1 MSDLKSILEQA
12 EDLLKQAASTSGV
25 QAQELREKAM
35 LLLEQVKEQTAAL
48 QDKVA
53 EKAREAGETTQAF
66 VKENPLK
73 ALGIAA
79 GVGLLLGAMLKG
91 KQDAKA
97 DENADSKTD
106 DKDDTA
112 GKPARLN

>member
-12 EDLLKQAASTSGV
+12 EDLLKQAASTSGI

-35 LLLEQVKEQTAAL
+35 MLLQQVKAQTAVL
-48 QDKVA
+48 QDKAV
-53 EKAREAGETTQAF
+53 EKAREAGEVTQTF
-66 VKENPLK
+66 VKDNPWK

-91 KQDAKA
+91 EHDNKD
-97 DENADSKTD
+97 D
-106 DKDDTA
+106 DKPDHSSE
-112 GKPARLN
+112 PPRLE

>member
-35 LLLEQVKEQTAAL
+35 VLLEQVKEQTTVL
-48 QDKVA
+48 QDKAV
-53 EKAREAGETTQAF
+53 EKAREAGEATQAF
-66 VKENPLK
+66 VKDNPWK

-91 KQDAKA
+91 DNEPKA
-97 DENADSKTD
+97 ESQPTEPDE
-106 DKDDTA
+106 
-112 GKPARLN
+112 PPRLS